1 MAGNLVTARVAQR
14 WGIHRLIVAG
24 AGLALFACPVMVIWN
39 LSLTPVPLAL
49 FLPMGLISLA
59 HGMSQPG
66 ATSGAIGV
74 DPALVGSAAGLMGF
88 GQWLI
93 AAITAQAVG
102 MSQNGTVWPTM
113 AFVIGFTVLSCF
125 SYLLARWGEAR
136 SLDSPV
142 RAGR

>member
-1 MAGNLVTARVAQR
+1 
-14 WGIHRLIVAG
+14 
-24 AGLALFACPVMVIWN
+24 
-39 LSLTPVPLAL
+39 
-49 FLPMGLISLA
+49 MGLISLA
-59 HGMSQPG
+59 HGLSQPG

-74 DPALVGSAAGLMGF
+74 DPALAGSAAGLMGF

-125 SYLLARWGEAR
+125 SYLLARWGEAQ
-136 SLDSPV
+136 SLDSSV